1 MVPAKVLNMSTL
13 FLAFLSMSKHA
24 AVASTFAFY
33 TLIFSLLIPSKT
45 TLATEAID
53 RIAAVVEDGVILE
66 SELNEQVHTFTT
78 RLQANNTPMPP
89 PDVIRRQLLER
100 IIQTKLQL
108 QLAKR
113 LGIQVDDETLQQSLT
128 EITQQNNLSQQ
139 EFKETLKQDNIP
151 YEKFVD
157 EVRTEIT
164 LNRLR
169 HSQIVSRIKV
179 SDREVTDY
187 LKTQGKHAEE
197 RNAQYHLAHILI
209 STAENSSPTQIQQA
223 REQAQETFQDLKNG
237 SDFKQTAMRISDGP
251 QALSGGDL
259 GWRKLSQI
267 PTLLIDVIAKMRTG
281 DIEGPI
287 RSPSGFHIIKLL
299 DVKGKGK
306 HLITQTQARHI
317 LIKTNELVN
326 DDEAQN
332 RLKALKNRILEG
344 DDFATLARA
353 NSDDKASALKGGDL
367 GWVSPGALVPQFEKT
382 MAELK
387 IDQLSEP
394 IQTQFGWHIIQ
405 VLGREERDNT
415 KEYKKTQARN
425 AIRSRKI
432 EEETELW
439 TRRLRD
445 EAFIENRL
453 EE

>member
-1 MVPAKVLNMSTL
+1 MVSEKVFNLSAL
-13 FLAFLSMSKHA
+13 IRIFLLTIRRA
-24 AVASTFAFY
+24 AVPSTFALH
-33 TLIFSLLIPSKT
+33 TLVFGSLIPFET
-45 TLATEAID
+45 APAAEAID
-53 RIAAVVEDGVILE
+53 RIAAIVEEGVILE
-66 SELNEQVHTFTT
+66 SELNEKVHSFTA
-78 RLQANNTPMPP
+78 RLKANNTPMPP
-89 PDVIRRQLLER
+89 SDVIRRQLLER

-113 LGIQVDDETLQQSLT
+113 LGIQVDDETLQQSLA
-128 EITQQNNLSQQ
+128 EIAQQNNLSMQ

-157 EVRTEIT
+157 EVRSEIT

-169 HSQIVSRIKV
+169 HSQVVSRIKV
-179 SDREVTDY
+179 SDREITDY

-197 RNAQYHLAHILI
+197 QNAQYHLAHILI
-209 STAENSSPTQIQQA
+209 STAENSSPTQLQQA
-223 REQAQETFQDLKNG
+223 RERAQETFQDLNNG
-237 SDFKQTAMRISDGP
+237 ANFKQTAMSISDGP

-267 PTLLIDVIAKMRTG
+267 PTLLIDVVTKMRSE
-281 DIEGPI
+281 DVEGPI

-306 HLITQTQARHI
+306 HLVTQTQVRHI

-326 DDEAQN
+326 DDEARN
-332 RLKALKNRILEG
+332 KLNSLKNRILEG
-344 DDFATLARA
+344 DEFSTLARS

-367 GWVSPGALVPQFEKT
+367 GWVSPGALVPQFERT
-382 MAELK
+382 MADLK
-387 IDQLSEP
+387 INQLSEP
-394 IQTQFGWHIIQ
+394 VQTQFGWHIIQ

-425 AIRSRKI
+425 AIRNRKI

-439 TRRLRD
+439 MRRLRD